1 MNNQDLAKLST
12 SEIIGQIVIPMLDLR
27 DSDPLPHAK
36 ELVQKFQVGGFIV
49 FGGERRQ
56 LKEATEDLQRN
67 SKIPL
72 FFACDAERG
81 VGQIVTGATRFP
93 FTMALGSI
101 GDEELVYNQARYIA
115 EEMKDCGL
123 NLLFAPV
130 LDVNT
135 NPENPIINIRSYGD
149 DPSFVSRLGAAFIKG
164 SQDGGV
170 MACAQTLPWPR
181 WGRNY

>member
-1 MNNQDLAKLST
+1 MNNQDLAKRST
-12 SEIIGQIVIPMLDLR
+12 SEKIGQIVMPRLDFIG
-27 DSDPLPHAK
+27 SDPLPHAK

-81 VGQIVTGATRFP
+81 VGQMVSGATRFP
-93 FTMALGSI
+93 FTMSLGAI
-101 GDEELVYNQARYIA
+101 DDEDLVYRQARFIA
-115 EEMKDCGL
+115 KEMKECGF

-130 LDVNT
+130 VDVNT
-135 NPENPIINIRSYGD
+135 NPKNPIINIRSYGD
-149 DPSFVSRLGAAFIKG
+149 DPFHVSRLGAAFING
-164 SQDGGV
+164 CQDEGV
-170 MACAQTLPWPR
+170 MACA
-181 WGRNY
+181 

>member
-1 MNNQDLAKLST
+1 MKNLNLPKLST
-12 SEIIGQIVIPMLDLR
+12 SEKIGQIVMPRLDFR
-27 DSDPLPHAK
+27 DSDPFPHAK

-49 FGGERRQ
+49 FGVERRQ
-56 LKEATEDLQRN
+56 AKEATQELQRN
-67 SKIPL
+67 SQIPL

-81 VGQIVTGATRFP
+81 VGQIVSGTTRFP
-93 FTMALGSI
+93 FTMALGAI

-170 MACAQTLPWPR
+170 MAYCKDFSGPL
-181 WGRNY
+181 GVVIG